1 VSGHAVAIDAPGTV
15 CAFQTRH
22 CSTMIDGAGG
32 FDRHH
37 PIPKEMGGADRQV
50 YLVLCPTHHRRQ
62 HALIR
67 LHCEL
72 DSYELPRLHRWHAPE
87 ERRAARAAYRWW
99 VEHGRPRVQWDVP
112 ATRVSDAA

>member
-87 ERRAARAAYRWW
+87 EPRALPTVGGSSTAVRACSGTSRQ
-99 VEHGRPRVQWDVP
+99 HGSATPRS
-112 ATRVSDAA
+112 R